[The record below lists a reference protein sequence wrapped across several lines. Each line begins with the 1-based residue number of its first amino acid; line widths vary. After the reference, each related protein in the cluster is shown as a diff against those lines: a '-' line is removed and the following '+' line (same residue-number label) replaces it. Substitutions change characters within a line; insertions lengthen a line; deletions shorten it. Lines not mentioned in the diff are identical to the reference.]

1 MIIKITEIV
10 PATQSKKFV
19 ADWIKQGILSIS
31 TLPVRKLFFVTLQ
44 LFDHKIHRSLAKVFP
59 AVNAKIKNV

>member
-19 ADWIKQGILSIS
+19 ADWIKHGIFEIS
-31 TLPVRKLFFVTLQ
+31 TLPVRKSFLSTQQ

>member
-1 MIIKITEIV
+1 MIKITEIV

-19 ADWIKQGILSIS
+19 ADWIKQGILESSILPLRKSVLS
-31 TLPVRKLFFVTLQ
+31 TQQ